1 MEGLRNFWKILFI
14 AFLVSLLTG
23 GLPLMSHIHN
33 SALANELEL
42 PIFEKMGG
50 DFTLMGHHGARV
62 NLHDFQGKIVLMF
75 FGFTHCP
82 DICPLTLN
90 HLERLM
96 KKLGEDAKETQTL
109 FISIDPERD
118 NPKRL
123 KEYLAYFH
131 PTFLGLTG
139 SKIEIFKVAKK
150 YGAAYF
156 RQEGKS
162 AAGYLFKHN
171 LSVFLI
177 DKESRLRGKYK
188 TGEQLDQLI
197 TDIQKLI
204 DSKNSLSKPENAK
217 IHSMIK
223 EERSEIKSG
232 IKIEKAWIR
241 AVPPNSKNSA
251 AYMVLHNQS
260 SKEDRLIEIKTSIA
274 EIAEM
279 HTVVREGELMSMEQ
293 VESISVPANSSV
305 EIEPGGFHIMLIN
318 LKKPAKAGEQVG
330 LTLKFQHAGEMKL
343 MTTVKK
349 NIMEEDNHH
358 MKHEKH

>member
-1 MEGLRNFWKILFI
+1 
-14 AFLVSLLTG
+14 
-23 GLPLMSHIHN
+23 MSHIHN
-33 SALANELEL
+33 SALANESEL
-42 PIFEKMGG
+42 PIYEKLGG
-50 DFTLMGHHGARV
+50 DFTLMGHHGAKV
-62 NLHDFQGKIVLMF
+62 NLHDFQGKIVLIF

-82 DICPLTLN
+82 DVCPLTLN
-90 HLERLM
+90 HLELLM
-96 KKLGEDAKETQTL
+96 KKLGDDAKEAQTL

-139 SKIEIFKVAKK
+139 TNIEIFKVAKK

-171 LSVFLI
+171 SSVFLI
-177 DKESRLRGKYK
+177 DKESRLRGSYK
-188 TGEQLDQLI
+188 TNDQLDQLI
-197 TDIQKLI
+197 TDVQRLI
-204 DSKNSLSKPENAK
+204 SSKFSSSKPDKEK
-217 IHSMIK
+217 VHSIIK
-223 EERSEIKSG
+223 EERSGIKSG
-232 IKIEKAWIR
+232 IRIEKAWIR

-260 SKEDRLIEIKTSIA
+260 SKEDRLIGIKTSIA

-279 HTVVREGELMSMEQ
+279 HTVVREGELISMEQ
-293 VESISVPANSSV
+293 VENISLPANSSV
-305 EIEPGGFHIMLIN
+305 KIAPGGFHIMLIN
-318 LKKPAKAGEQVG
+318 LKKPAKAGEKVG

-343 MTTVKK
+343 MAPVKK
-349 NIMEEDNHH
+349 NMMEEDNHH